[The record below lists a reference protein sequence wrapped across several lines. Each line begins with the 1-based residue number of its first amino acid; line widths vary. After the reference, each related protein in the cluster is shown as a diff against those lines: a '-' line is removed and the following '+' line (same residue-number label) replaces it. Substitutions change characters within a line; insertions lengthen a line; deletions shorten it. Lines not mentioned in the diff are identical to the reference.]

1 MSGLKLL
8 KIFMRGKSAAQR
20 GAVIVLVAVL
30 FGSGVLLGM
39 VSLVVD
45 SGQLMLEKTIS
56 QISADNVA
64 AGLAHA
70 CAAKTAECTST
81 IAANS
86 TLVSIAH
93 GSYAKHPTAILSVC
107 GSTAAVALNPA
118 LSACGTFK
126 NIPRDCVTPSTNYP
140 VYVRVY
146 TGYTAATGGTPLF
159 PLLNNLIHGTTHNP
173 SIQACSQAAW
183 GILSQIPFP
192 SFPMIL
198 SLCAAIEPGI
208 INKGNAALAKTDPV
222 LEGFTGTQ
230 NGNPTANC
238 SGKKDQSGKAI
249 PSAANFLGFEV
260 LTRPASGLINIGDTM
275 KESTSW
281 TATTVTTY
289 KNTLNSMINA
299 GTFVKYPVVV
309 DTTASNK
316 VVVGFANFKPLAY
329 RYGSTYYPNTA
340 TVKTNFPT
348 TGSSCTYFCLVGAIS
363 NTTSQSAG
371 MLTSPT
377 LTGYNLGVVT
387 IRQMQ

>member
-1 MSGLKLL
+1 MSGLKGS
-8 KIFMRGKSAAQR
+8 KIFKRAGLAAQR

-45 SGQLMLEKTIS
+45 SGQLLLEKTIT

-64 AGLAHA
+64 VALAHA
-70 CAAKTAECTST
+70 CSKNSTECTST
-81 IAANS
+81 IATNS
-86 TLVSIAH
+86 SLVTIAH
-93 GSYAKHPTAILSVC
+93 SSYTKHPSAILSVC
-107 GSTAAVALNPA
+107 GSSAAKALRPN
-118 LSACGTFK
+118 LTLCGSFSG
-126 NIPRDCVTPSTNYP
+126 IHRDCVTPSTNYP

-159 PLLNNLIHGTTHNP
+159 PMLNNLIHGTSSNP
-173 SIQACSQAAW
+173 SIEACSQAAW

-198 SLCAAIEPGI
+198 SLCTAIEPSI
-208 INKGNAALAKTDPV
+208 INKGTAGLVSTDKII
-222 LEGFTGTQ
+222 EGFTGTQ

-238 SGKKDQSGKAI
+238 SGKTDQSGKAI
-249 PSAANFLGFEV
+249 PSSANFLGFEM
-260 LTRPASGLINIGDTM
+260 LTRPASGLINIGDSMT
-275 KESTSW
+275 ETTSW
-281 TATTVTTY
+281 TTTTVNIY
-289 KNTLNSMINA
+289 KNNLNSMINA

-309 DTTASNK
+309 DTTASRK

-329 RYGSTYYPNTA
+329 RYGTTYYPNTA
-340 TVKTNFPT
+340 AIKAAFPSN
-348 TGSSCTYFCLVGAIS
+348 GSSCTYFCLVGAIS

-377 LTGYNLGVVT
+377 ITGYNLGVVT
-387 IRQMQ
+387 IRPLQ